1 LLSYYGKIV
10 YLELS
15 VAFIKVAIRT
25 EGGAPPGEG
34 NLCLANIASSQHP
47 LVTGGPY
54 LVTPDSQGQVTV
66 AVKNC
71 APTDLVLARND
82 FIGTLENVTGCE
94 TREINPAYLQAV
106 ARATKRQSTEQI
118 PTAKRQF
125 IEQNVH
131 IIVPEQY
138 KKQYLQVI

>member
-1 LLSYYGKIV
+1 VTIAPLSI
-10 YLELS
+10 
-15 VAFIKVAIRT
+15 AFIKVAIRT

-54 LVTPDSQGQVTV
+54 LVTPDSLGQVTV

-71 APTDLVLARND
+71 APTELELAQND

-94 TREINPAYLQAV
+94 TREINPAYIQAV
-106 ARATKRQSTEQI
+106 ARATNKKSSDTI
-118 PTAKRQF
+118 PPAKRQF
-125 IEQNVH
+125 IEQTIHLN
-131 IIVPEQY
+131 VPE
-138 KKQYLQVI
+138 KF